1 MLSGISSGILSVMP
15 SGRNALRG
23 RDPFPWLRASG
34 RWVEVEKLLLLR
46 GPGPAVPVE
55 VCRVHSLLPGQAAL
69 FPGADLLLVR
79 YFLRRSRFLR
89 GSRFLRRSRFSGG
102 SGFSVGAV
110 AFGESVVFGAD
121 GLFGGGSVFGEGAS
135 VIAVRRKAL
144 SLPTE
149 RASGSS
155 CRCHH

>member
-1 MLSGISSGILSVMP
+1 MP
-15 SGRNALRG
+15 SGRNTLRS
-23 RDPFPWLRASG
+23 RDTFPWLRASG
-34 RWVEVEKLLLLR
+34 RRVEVEKLLLLR
-46 GPGPAVPVE
+46 GPGPAVPVK

-89 GSRFLRRSRFSGG
+89 GSRFPGG

-110 AFGESVVFGAD
+110 AFGESVFGESVVFGAD

>member
-1 MLSGISSGILSVMP
+1 MP
-15 SGRNALRG
+15 SGRNALRS
-23 RDPFPWLRASG
+23 RDTLRSRDAFPWLRASG

-46 GPGPAVPVE
+46 RLGPAVPVK

-89 GSRFLRRSRFSGG
+89 GSRFPGG
-102 SGFSVGAV
+102 SGFFAGAV
-110 AFGESVVFGAD
+110 VFGESVVFGAD

-135 VIAVRRKAL
+135 VIAVRKKAL

>member
-1 MLSGISSGILSVMP
+1 MP
-15 SGRNALRG
+15 SGRNALRS
-23 RDPFPWLRASG
+23 RDTLRSRDAFPWLRASG

-46 GPGPAVPVE
+46 RLGPAVPVK

-89 GSRFLRRSRFSGG
+89 GSRFPGG

>member
-1 MLSGISSGILSVMP
+1 MP
-15 SGRNALRG
+15 SGRNALRS
-23 RDPFPWLRASG
+23 RDTLRSRDAFPWLRASG

-46 GPGPAVPVE
+46 RLGPAVPVK

-89 GSRFLRRSRFSGG
+89 GSRFPGG

-135 VIAVRRKAL
+135 VIAVRKKAL

>member
-1 MLSGISSGILSVMP
+1 MP
-15 SGRNALRG
+15 SGRNALRS
-23 RDPFPWLRASG
+23 RDAFPWLRASG

-46 GPGPAVPVE
+46 RLGPAVPVK

-79 YFLRRSRFLR
+79 YFLRRSHFLRESHFLR
-89 GSRFLRRSRFSGG
+89 GSRFPGG
-102 SGFSVGAV
+102 SGFSVGAIAFGESV
-110 AFGESVVFGAD
+110 FGESVVFGAD

-135 VIAVRRKAL
+135 VIAVRKKAL

>member
-1 MLSGISSGILSVMP
+1 MP
-15 SGRNALRG
+15 SGRNALRS
-23 RDPFPWLRASG
+23 RDTLRSRDAFPWLRASG
-34 RWVEVEKLLLLR
+34 RRVEVEKLLLLR
-46 GPGPAVPVE
+46 GPGPAVPVK

-89 GSRFLRRSRFSGG
+89 GSRFPGG
-102 SGFSVGAV
+102 SGFFAGAV
-110 AFGESVVFGAD
+110 VFGESVVFGAD

>member
-1 MLSGISSGILSVMP
+1 MP
-15 SGRNALRG
+15 SGRNALRS
-23 RDPFPWLRASG
+23 RDTLRSRDAFPWLRASG

-46 GPGPAVPVE
+46 RLGPAVLVK

-89 GSRFLRRSRFSGG
+89 GSRFPGG

-135 VIAVRRKAL
+135 VIAVRKKAL

>member
-1 MLSGISSGILSVMP
+1 MP
-15 SGRNALRG
+15 SGRNALRS
-23 RDPFPWLRASG
+23 RDTLRSRDIFPWLRASG
-34 RWVEVEKLLLLR
+34 SRVEVEKLLLLR
-46 GPGPAVPVE
+46 GPGPAVPVK

-89 GSRFLRRSRFSGG
+89 GSRFPGG

-110 AFGESVVFGAD
+110 AFGESVFGESVVFGAD